1 MLLLQCI
8 SNLADITSK
17 SMTFQFILLCQCWDH
32 LMTCSSTTVIAILIC
47 PYCCINWSYPFIRQR
62 TDTNCHSAWSA
73 STAFDLISIVIPCC
87 ICLIKVNKSLYRL
100 FLIFHLK
107 TMIIIYFWNDRFFI
121 FLVFFLIFFIF
132 LLILI
137 RLCLLFLC
145 MRYRCMFL
153 CMCCCSRYMRMRCCF
168 RCRLCLSRL
177 CCCLCRCFTFCRL
190 GRRICLGL
198 SLFTAYLLSCDWLIC
213 SDHRH

>member
-1 MLLLQCI
+1 MTFLRKISWSHQCYYWMLLLQCI

-87 ICLIKVNKSLYRL
+87 ICLIKINKSLYRL

-107 TMIIIYFWNDRFFI
+107 TMVIIYFWNDRFLVFL
-121 FLVFFLIFFIF
+121 LVFFVF
-132 LLILI
+132 LLVLI

-145 MRYRCMFL
+145 MCCYCMFL
-153 CMCCCSRYMRMRCCF
+153 CMCC
-168 RCRLCLSRL
+168 
-177 CCCLCRCFTFCRL
+177 
-190 GRRICLGL
+190 
-198 SLFTAYLLSCDWLIC
+198 
-213 SDHRH
+213 